1 MVFTKEA
8 VGVND
13 GKELFCA
20 NMPNL
25 KIEIVIRRTS
35 LVHCVSVQL
44 VVGCFFEANLKLFAG
59 CVI

>member
-1 MVFTKEA
+1 MVFTKEV

-35 LVHCVSVQL
+35 LVRCVSVQL
-44 VVGCFFEANLKLFAG
+44 VLGCFFEANL
-59 CVI
+59 